1 MVVSTIHALVNHGGR
16 GKAMAWLITLAI
28 LGALVYFELWP
39 LAGFWLCYM
48 VATSL
53 TTPDQ

>member
-1 MVVSTIHALVNHGGR
+1 LV
-16 GKAMAWLITLAI
+16 WLITLAV

-48 VATSL
+48 LATSL
-53 TTPDQ
+53 TTPET